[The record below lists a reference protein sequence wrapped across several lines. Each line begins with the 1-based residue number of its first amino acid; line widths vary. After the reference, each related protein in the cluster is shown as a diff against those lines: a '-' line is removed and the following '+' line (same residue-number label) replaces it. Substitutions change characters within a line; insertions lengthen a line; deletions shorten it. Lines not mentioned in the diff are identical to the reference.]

1 MLNFVLVA
9 TGAAV
14 VCLAWPWYSFFQ
26 AASLRPDNDYWFNPH
41 ILRSMLTLWAWPAY
55 LCGVAALSIRRPF
68 IRTCLLGA
76 AASFTIAVVAFALRS
91 PTLARLP
98 MPAMIFLHIPIG
110 VFCHENALFN
120 LSVWPKRLGAMLKTD
135 DSTLYPAI
143 VSTMVALIYL
153 GSLAPQLTQV
163 ATATHLARPYLAP
176 LVGKPVK
183 LVRYRALL
191 DVLLSRIGPHDVVLS
206 DRQTSWM
213 IPSSRGRIVAALH
226 YEFFVKGQAERAAAM
241 NDFFNEATSDKRRLE
256 VLRTYDVRWIVL
268 NNAMLSPR
276 LAEDLMVPAAVVAR
290 VDSLTLLDAAVWAR
304 RVPSR
309 APRDKATVNPSR
321 LQPAIVP

>member
-1 MLNFVLVA
+1 MK
-9 TGAAV
+9 TH
-14 VCLAWPWYSFFQ
+14 CL
-26 AASLRPDNDYWFNPH
+26 
-41 ILRSMLTLWAWPAY
+41 
-55 LCGVAALSIRRPF
+55 
-68 IRTCLLGA
+68 
-76 AASFTIAVVAFALRS
+76 
-91 PTLARLP
+91 
-98 MPAMIFLHIPIG
+98 IFP
-110 VFCHENALFN
+110 
-120 LSVWPKRLGAMLKTD
+120 VWPKRLGAMLKTD

-256 VLRTYDVRWIVL
+256 VFAHVRRAL
-268 NNAMLSPR
+268 DRAEQCNAATS
-276 LAEDLMVPAAVVAR
+276 AC
-290 VDSLTLLDAAVWAR
+290 R
-304 RVPSR
+304 RPDGASSGR
-309 APRDKATVNPSR
+309 RKGRFPDAPRRRGLGTATFHHE
-321 LQPAIVP
+321 LLAIRRP